1 MYRIRRLTG
10 GEITLASLDELAAAI
25 VAGTV
30 TAEAEI
36 HHQRADRWLPI
47 ANHPHFKIASDRA
60 SSAASPAPK
69 TAPIPA
75 QPALRL
81 VRSDMS
87 ASAAAPLE
95 SRPASRWTPP
105 RPSVATPRSTG
116 SAAPAMEPPSQ
127 LVEFV
132 AEAPAAE
139 APAAEPVRPKRIE
152 PATAG
157 LPMLDIEM
165 PQSPRPMRAP
175 TPMPAPISWPTMHAK
190 PRAEPV
196 AQKTAEPVAPKAAE
210 PVAAAAAPTPVAV
223 IAPEPVVEVIAA
235 SAPEPVAPVAVAP
248 EPVSSMPWQ
257 VAEDSLDVPPP
268 VSHFDTASAPIE
280 PVMELEPAMA
290 TAEPSAHPAKSRWP
304 MYVGA
309 AVVLGAMAF
318 FALRPRADVESLAP
332 KPTAPV
338 ASKGAPASSG
348 ISVDAHAASM
358 RPQITPIVPSG
369 PSAEVTDPTPEPA
382 AAPVV
387 PAAPR
392 IKDMV
397 PSSAVGNLDL
407 QLDPTAAQRQ
417 KALEET
423 RRQIETQMQR

>member
-30 TAEAEI
+30 TADAEI

-60 SSAASPAPK
+60 GSAARPAPK
-69 TAPIPA
+69 SAPTPAPTPA

-81 VRSDMS
+81 VRSDMG
-87 ASAAAPLE
+87 APVAAAPE
-95 SRPASRWTPP
+95 SRPPSRWTPP

-116 SAAPAMEPPSQ
+116 SAAPAMEPSSQ

-132 AEAPAAE
+132 AEAPAVE

-165 PQSPRPMRAP
+165 PQPPRPMRAP

-190 PRAEPV
+190 PRV
-196 AQKTAEPVAPKAAE
+196 EPVAPKAPE
-210 PVAAAAAPTPVAV
+210 PVAAVPPAPVAV
-223 IAPEPVVEVIAA
+223 VPPEPVMEVIAA
-235 SAPEPVAPVAVAP
+235 AAPAPEPVAPVAVAVAP
-248 EPVSSMPWQ
+248 EPASSMPWQ
-257 VAEDSLDVPPP
+257 VAENSLDVPPP
-268 VSHFDTASAPIE
+268 VRDFDAASAPIE
-280 PVMELEPAMA
+280 PVMEMEPAMA
-290 TAEPSAHPAKSRWP
+290 TAEPSAPSTKSRWP

-309 AVVLGAMAF
+309 AAVLGAMAF
-318 FALRPRADVESLAP
+318 FALRPRSDVESLAP
-332 KPTAPV
+332 KPNAPV
-338 ASKGAPASSG
+338 ASKTAPSPSG
-348 ISVDAHAASM
+348 ISVDEQAASM

-369 PSAEVTDPTPEPA
+369 PSDELTAPTPEPA

-407 QLDPTAAQRQ
+407 QLDPTAAQRH